1 MSIIIGLT
9 GQTGA
14 GKGTV
19 ASLLC
24 DRGMSVIDCDK
35 VARETTEKGSETLLK
50 LAKVFSDEI
59 LNADGTLN
67 RSALASRAF
76 SAPQNVR
83 KLNSITHPAIIERT
97 IEKAKNLSENGAK
110 FILLDAPTL
119 LESGAAELC
128 DAIIAVVADEDTR
141 LERII
146 KRDNLSLEAAKKR
159 MSAQPKTEFYT
170 DNADYTIYNNGDIA
184 SLSEQVARVFDD
196 IMRNFTE

>member
-14 GKGTV
+14 GKGTA

-35 VARETTEKGSETLLK
+35 VAREITEKGSKTLLE
-50 LAKVFSDEI
+50 LTEAFSDEI
-59 LNADGTLN
+59 LNPDGTLN
-67 RSALASRAF
+67 RAALAFRAF
-76 SAPQNVR
+76 SAPQHVR

-97 IEKAKNLSENGAK
+97 IEKAKSLSENGAK

-119 LESGAAELC
+119 LESGAAEHC
-128 DAIIAVVADEDTR
+128 DVIIAVVADEDTR

-146 KRDNLSLEAAKKR
+146 KRDSLSLEAAKKR

-184 SLSEQVARVFDD
+184 SLSEQVDRVFDD

>member
-50 LAKVFSDEI
+50 LTKVFSDEI
-59 LNADGTLN
+59 LNDDGTLN

-97 IEKAKNLSENGAK
+97 IEKAKNLSEDGAK